1 MGEEEKDLDNRGH
14 SRRHSGAQAIRLTG
28 MRSIEQ
34 ARMPVFILGGCWRQA
49 PAARRVRALLSHFS
63 AHVSRGVKAKDQAGE
78 SKKPKK

>member
-34 ARMPVFILGGCWRQA
+34 ARMPVLFWAAVGAKRQPRGA
-49 PAARRVRALLSHFS
+49 CGRCYLISPRTFHAA
-63 AHVSRGVKAKDQAGE
+63 
-78 SKKPKK
+78 